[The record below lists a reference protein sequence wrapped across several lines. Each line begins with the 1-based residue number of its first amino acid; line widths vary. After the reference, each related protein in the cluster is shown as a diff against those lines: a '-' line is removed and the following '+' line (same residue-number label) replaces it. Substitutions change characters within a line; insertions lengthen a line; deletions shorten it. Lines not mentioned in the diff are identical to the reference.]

1 MGKFVPGSRFYAF
14 TNDEW
19 VILTSISGF
28 TDYLDTDAIQY
39 TINGTSYYLV
49 DMDDLLEDEQD
60 LSDVLDI
67 DLYGYHVA
75 VFTDSVQ
82 ANIFGPGEL

>member
-1 MGKFVPGSRFYAF
+1 
-14 TNDEW
+14 
-19 VILTSISGF
+19 
-28 TDYLDTDAIQY
+28 
-39 TINGTSYYLV
+39 
-49 DMDDLLEDEQD
+49 MDDLLEDEQD